1 MSHIDVGLVFRTMGR
16 LRGSQIGVA
25 MFSVLLLQLT
35 PNVFAQDSINDS
47 KENLDQVRSSIA
59 NLQKSLSEKTI
70 EFNSARKQV
79 LEIERR
85 LHLARRE
92 TKKFTRELGEKSLKI
107 TALVEQREALTRMY
121 SDTANTLSDIVV
133 AKYRLSRE
141 PKLKLLLNSTHIAE
155 LQRNLKYHDYFAEL
169 DNGYLAD
176 QAGQIDEVRRIE
188 STVKLEANKLR
199 HLQVRSSEHLNALNE
214 ALAGRNTV
222 ATSLEQLVR
231 DSKLELGRLRDDE
244 VQLEKLVGD
253 VRAIVK
259 EEHAP
264 RTPFKG
270 LKGKLSWPT
279 LGRIAKAPG
288 GAMRAGG
295 AKWDGVIIESEPG
308 SDVTAIAGGRIA
320 FADWFR
326 NLGLLVIVDHGDG
339 YMSLYGHNQEL
350 YKTTG
355 ERVESGEI
363 VSMVGDTGGQTTTG
377 VYFEIRE
384 NGTPQDPRL
393 WCKR

>member
-133 AKYRLSRE
+133 AKYRLSLE
-141 PKLKLLLNSTHIAE
+141 PKLKLLLSSTHIAE
-155 LQRNLKYHDYFAEL
+155 SQRNLKYHDYVAEL

-188 STVKLEANKLR
+188 SALKLEANKLR
-199 HLQVRSSEHLNALNE
+199 HLQARSSEHLNALNE

-231 DSKLELGRLRDDE
+231 DSKPELGRLRDDE

-259 EEHAP
+259 
-264 RTPFKG
+264 
-270 LKGKLSWPT
+270 
-279 LGRIAKAPG
+279 
-288 GAMRAGG
+288 
-295 AKWDGVIIESEPG
+295 
-308 SDVTAIAGGRIA
+308 
-320 FADWFR
+320 
-326 NLGLLVIVDHGDG
+326 
-339 YMSLYGHNQEL
+339 
-350 YKTTG
+350 
-355 ERVESGEI
+355 
-363 VSMVGDTGGQTTTG
+363 
-377 VYFEIRE
+377 
-384 NGTPQDPRL
+384 
-393 WCKR
+393 